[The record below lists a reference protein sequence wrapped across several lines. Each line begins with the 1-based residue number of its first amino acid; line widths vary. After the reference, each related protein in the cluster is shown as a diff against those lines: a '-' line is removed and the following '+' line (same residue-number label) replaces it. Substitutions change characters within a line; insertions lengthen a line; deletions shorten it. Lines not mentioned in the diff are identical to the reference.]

1 MRRRRATAPN
11 STRRTMS
18 TSTPKSAAPESALL
32 EEAVGYLNFSSG
44 TSDPKFL
51 RTLNELFQLVE
62 AGCGPEC
69 HPAAALCARLE
80 KRMAELSA
88 TSKPFGDVSQARAV
102 VGLLRDHLLPAY
114 RAFHRDLLWH
124 QQDRDLWRPLFLGR
138 ACEALLA
145 QGGPWNETDRIVRG
159 ALDTLNDYLGY
170 RPVAVLESD
179 RHMEPYAHERLRP
192 IPLYIHDVGV
202 APGPYRELIERALAI
217 LRNTDPD
224 ILHQAWFDPQLV
236 EELALD
242 PRAYDF
248 DHPASKR
255 PNHHF
260 GQWDLHRV
268 DNRGYY
274 RRFVLQQVTLDA
286 LLSRVNAPKTR
297 TCGQDS
303 ANDATREE
311 LLFEAA
317 AVLAGTILMASGT
330 TGNGPAC
337 HSSDVT
343 LSNLLPHI
351 ATYRDQFYEEL
362 LAQVSGRH
370 GERLRAE
377 AQRTRQPF
385 GGARQHLNHEL
396 ARRRADQM
404 QHVHLAQLYARMGY
418 PDAALEEANGVRIA
432 SARIMCQVYCLL
444 TSGHH
449 AIDAHQLDIVARQLP
464 EIESLL
470 QRGIECGALVDPWNI
485 VGFGG
490 NFSLFPAL
498 ENTVRDFRVDD
509 LVELVEQVL
518 DLAARAWTEAAAVD
532 DAPHEAVFSAALERL
547 AAWWD
552 KYATPAVSG
561 IKRLVGKEIEV
572 STNLVAGA
580 LAAWHKAGAAAGD
593 VKFWRMF
600 VDQFDSPKAFQL
612 VVEALLERG
621 DLVASMALMLQWVS
635 QVDYTPLE
643 DGDTSFHA
651 LALRWLRAVE
661 ERGHHTLT
669 DQWPLVAK
677 FFEHLEASAEA
688 YWQVPTFEL
697 SGPMPG
703 DEELDLDPGQG
714 EPDEADEPWSAEDE
728 NEADRLYGAAYED
741 MVYRDSTD
749 DGFDA
754 DLIDEYGEGSEF
766 ELEEEAQRL
775 GQQLEFLATIARM
788 WRHVAIAW
796 IAEADADPRRQ
807 LLDNWCSQ
815 AADRHERLLELVET
829 VHRYP
834 LPQPSGSHES
844 MVEFDRQRMIKD
856 SLLEQVISTCV
867 ETADAGR
874 LMLAAALP
882 PDPETSRVLPPST
895 RRGDKLAKQKAEPGA
910 RSSPG
915 EDACAE
921 HASVDVLRALLH
933 GDAAAVTRHWPA
945 FIDWLAQ
952 QELLYVP
959 LNKGGRPPRI
969 VRARRLGQLLDD
981 LLGWLPRL
989 GLVRQTSQLLDIAQS
1004 MEAEHPVG
1012 PGAVTEYDRLFMRGY
1027 QAIVGAL
1034 VASAENWDAQ
1044 REAPDFAAG
1053 FSVAGYNP
1061 ATRPSDMMLVEALQD
1076 LTEAQLNRWL
1086 THSRTLR
1093 LSVVERLASDT
1104 EWDAFVA
1111 FINRYGADL
1120 FSQKFLNLGNL
1131 RAILHQRAVVW
1142 LSNLEQQ
1149 SEADLANAGYKTP
1162 GEPPSEIRLLAE
1174 LGTAVS
1180 REDAAKWL
1188 TLAIESVVEN
1198 YREYRDYNTTTT
1210 HSDHGE
1216 LLYTLIDF
1224 LRLRAAY
1231 DRVAWNLRPVVMA
1244 HEILVRQNRPAA
1256 AELWQQALA
1265 ERTAETAD
1273 ANLARFDELCNKY
1286 GIRLPTVAERL
1297 GERFTRPLAIDRVR
1311 ALVAPAIAAA
1321 HEAGLV
1327 RGSAGSAPISSA
1339 APADPPRAARAR
1351 VPCPQPTAH
1360 CADPFAVLKQEIAD
1374 LAQEPAG
1381 AGLDLPDWLEALEE
1395 EVSTVRCRR
1404 RNHRAADDAPR
1415 SIQQVR
1421 LTWDEWQR
1429 QIAEEAS

>member
-1 MRRRRATAPN
+1 
-11 STRRTMS
+11 MS
-18 TSTPKSAAPESALL
+18 LSPPKSAAAEANLL

-44 TSDPKFL
+44 ASDPKFL
-51 RTLNELFQLVE
+51 RNLNALYRSIE
-62 AGCGPEC
+62 ARGDQQCQ
-69 HPAAALCARLE
+69 PAHVLAAWLE
-80 KRMAELSA
+80 QRMTELSA
-88 TSKPFGDVSQARAV
+88 NPGPFGDVRQARAV

-124 QQDRDLWRPLFLGR
+124 QRDRDLWRPLFLGR
-138 ACEALLA
+138 AFEVLLSH
-145 QGGPWNETDRIVRG
+145 GPPWNEAARIIPA
-159 ALDTLNDYLGY
+159 ALDSLNDYLGY
-170 RPVAVLESD
+170 RPVAVLESE
-179 RHMEPYAHERLRP
+179 RQMEPYAHERVRP

-202 APGPYRELIERALAI
+202 APGDYEELVGRALAI
-217 LRNTDPD
+217 LAATDAE
-224 ILHQAWFDPQLV
+224 ILLQAWFDPQLV

-274 RRFVLQQVTLDA
+274 RRFVLQQITLDA
-286 LLSRVNAPKTR
+286 LLSRVGAIDKGTACTHDNSN
-297 TCGQDS
+297 G
-303 ANDATREE
+303 ATREE

-337 HSSDVT
+337 HGSDVT

-351 ATYRDQFYEEL
+351 AAYRDQFYEQL
-362 LAQVSGRH
+362 LGQTEGRH
-370 GERLRAE
+370 GQRLRAE
-377 AQRTRQPF
+377 AERTRQPF

-418 PDAALEEANGVRIA
+418 PDSALEEANGVRIA
-432 SARIMCQVYCLL
+432 SARIMCQIYCLL
-444 TSGHH
+444 TTGHQ
-449 AIDAHQLDIVARQLP
+449 AIDAHQLDVVARQLP
-464 EIESLL
+464 EIEGLL

-509 LVELVEQVL
+509 LIELVEQLL
-518 DLAARAWTEAAAVD
+518 DLCARAWTEAAAID
-532 DAPHEAVFSAALERL
+532 DAAHENVFSTALERL

-552 KYATPAVSG
+552 KYATPSVSG
-561 IKRLVGKEIEV
+561 VKRLVGKEIEV

-621 DLVASMALMLQWVS
+621 DQVASMALMLQWVS

-643 DGDTSFHA
+643 DGDASFHP

-661 ERGHHTLT
+661 ERERATGV

-677 FFEHLEASAEA
+677 FFEHLEASADA
-688 YWQVPTFEL
+688 YWLVPTFEL
-697 SGPMPG
+697 SGEGLEENLELEESDG
-703 DEELDLDPGQG
+703 DES
-714 EPDEADEPWSAEDE
+714 DEQSWSEEDDDADGV
-728 NEADRLYGAAYED
+728 YGAAYED

-754 DLIDEYGEGSEF
+754 DLIDEYGDATEY

-775 GQQLEFLATIARM
+775 GQQLEFLTTIARM

-796 IAEADADPRRQ
+796 SVNAQGQPERRE
-807 LLDNWCSQ
+807 LLNGWCRQ
-815 AADRHERLLELVET
+815 AAERHDRLLELIEA

-834 LPQPSGSHES
+834 LLQPSGSHDS

-856 SLLEQVISTCV
+856 SLLEQIISTCV
-867 ETADAGR
+867 ETADAGQ
-874 LMLAAALP
+874 LLSAASSHAGAADAGESAALP
-882 PDPETSRVLPPST
+882 SQS
-895 RRGDKLAKQKAEPGA
+895 Q
-910 RSSPG
+910 
-915 EDACAE
+915 DACDLGERVAVAVLSGVLHANAE
-921 HASVDVLRALLH
+921 AVLQ
-933 GDAAAVTRHWPA
+933 HWPR
-945 FIDWLAQ
+945 FTEWLAR

-959 LNKGGRPPRI
+959 LGKGGRPRRI
-969 VRARRLGQLLDD
+969 VRARRLGQYLDD

-989 GLVRQTSQLLDIAQS
+989 GLIRQTSQLLDIAQS
-1004 MEAEHPVG
+1004 MESEHPVG
-1012 PGAVTEYDRLFMRGY
+1012 PGAVTEYDRLFTRGY
-1027 QAIVGAL
+1027 QAIVRAL
-1034 VASAENWDAQ
+1034 VASAEAWDKE
-1044 REAPDFAAG
+1044 RPAAASG
-1053 FSVAGYNP
+1053 RA
-1061 ATRPSDMMLVEALQD
+1061 SDMMLVEALQD
-1076 LTEAQLNRWL
+1076 LTESQLNRWL

-1093 LSVVERLASDT
+1093 LSVVERLSNDA

-1111 FINRYGADL
+1111 FVTRYGADL
-1120 FSQKFLNLGNL
+1120 FTQKFLNLGNL
-1131 RAILHQRAVVW
+1131 RAILHQRASVW
-1142 LSNLEQQ
+1142 LANLQQ
-1149 SEADLANAGYKTP
+1149 DAGGASVEAGYKD
-1162 GEPPSEIRLLAE
+1162 GEEPLRLVAE
-1174 LGTAVS
+1174 LDGPIS
-1180 REDAAKWL
+1180 RDEAAKWL
-1188 TLAIESVVEN
+1188 TLAVEAVVEN

-1216 LLYTLIDF
+1216 MLYTLIDF
-1224 LRLRAAY
+1224 LRIRAAY

-1256 AELWQQALA
+1256 AELWQRALA

-1273 ANLARFDELCNKY
+1273 ANLARFDELCNEY
-1286 GIRLPTVAERL
+1286 GIRLPSVAERL

-1321 HEAGLV
+1321 ETTN
-1327 RGSAGSAPISSA
+1327 RRPIDA
-1339 APADPPRAARAR
+1339 
-1351 VPCPQPTAH
+1351 
-1360 CADPFAVLKQEIAD
+1360 LKQEIAD

-1395 EVSTVRCRR
+1395 EVSAVRCKR
-1404 RNHRAADDAPR
+1404 RNHQPADDAPR
-1415 SIQQVR
+1415 RIQQVR
-1421 LTWDEWQR
+1421 LSWEEWQR
-1429 QIAEEAS
+1429 QIADEAS

>member
-1 MRRRRATAPN
+1 
-11 STRRTMS
+11 MS
-18 TSTPKSAAPESALL
+18 TSPPKSAAVEPGLL
-32 EEAVGYLNFSSG
+32 EDAVGYLNFSSG
-44 TSDPKFL
+44 ASDPKFL
-51 RTLNELFQLVE
+51 RNLNALFRSIESRCENNCQ
-62 AGCGPEC
+62 
-69 HPAAALCARLE
+69 PAAVLCEWLE
-80 KRMAELSA
+80 KRTSELSA
-88 TSKPFGDVSQARAV
+88 APGPFGDVSQARAV
-102 VGLLRDHLLPAY
+102 VRLLRDHLLPAY

-124 QQDRDLWRPLFLGR
+124 QQDRDLWRPLFLAR
-138 ACEALLA
+138 AFEALLA
-145 QGGPWNETDRIVRG
+145 QGGPWNETDRIVEG
-159 ALDTLNDYLGY
+159 AIEVLNDYLGY
-170 RPVAVLESD
+170 RPVAVLESE
-179 RHMEPYAHERLRP
+179 RQMEPYAHERLRP

-202 APGPYRELIERALAI
+202 APGVYEELIERALAI

-224 ILHQAWFDPQLV
+224 ILHQAWFDPQLL

-260 GQWDLHRV
+260 GQWDLHHV

-274 RRFVLQQVTLDA
+274 RRFVLQQVTPDA
-286 LLSRVNAPKTR
+286 LLSRVHEQGAGSREQGARSSDQGVTTGSPLPAPCSQLPARITR
-297 TCGQDS
+297 D
-303 ANDATREE
+303 E

-330 TGNGPAC
+330 TGNGPSC
-337 HSSDVT
+337 HSSEVT

-351 ATYRDQFYEEL
+351 ATYRDQFYEDL
-362 LAQVSGRH
+362 LAHTAGPH
-370 GERLRAE
+370 GDRLRAE

-418 PDAALEEANGVRIA
+418 PDAALKEANVVRIA
-432 SARIMCQVYCLL
+432 SARIMCKIYCVL
-444 TSGHH
+444 TTGHE
-449 AIDAHQLDIVARQLP
+449 AIDAHQLDVVARQLP
-464 EIESLL
+464 EIEDLL
-470 QRGIECGALVDPWNI
+470 ERGIECGALVDPWNI

-532 DAPHEAVFSAALERL
+532 DATHEAVFSAALERI

-552 KYATPAVSG
+552 KYATPSVSSV
-561 IKRLVGKEIEV
+561 KRLVGKEIDI

-621 DLVASMALMLQWVS
+621 DQVASMALMLQWVS

-643 DGDTSFHA
+643 DGDASFHP
-651 LALRWLRAVE
+651 LALRWLCAVE
-661 ERGHHTLT
+661 QRERATGQ

-677 FFEHLEASAEA
+677 FFDHLEASAEA
-688 YWQVPTFEL
+688 YWQVPKFEL
-697 SGPMPG
+697 AAELSDAEGMELEEAEAVEDD
-703 DEELDLDPGQG
+703 DEPWADDDE
-714 EPDEADEPWSAEDE
+714 DEADE
-728 NEADRLYGAAYED
+728 LYGAAYED

-754 DLIDEYGEGSEF
+754 DLIDEYGDASEY

-775 GQQLEFLATIARM
+775 GQHLEFLATIARM

-796 IAEADADPRRQ
+796 TVDGEAEPRRREVF
-807 LLDNWCSQ
+807 DNWCRQ
-815 AADRHERLLELVET
+815 AAARHDRLLELIEA

-834 LPQPSGSHES
+834 LPQPTGSHDS

-856 SLLEQVISTCV
+856 SLLEQIISTCV

-874 LMLAAALP
+874 LILAA
-882 PDPETSRVLPPST
+882 ST
-895 RRGDKLAKQKAEPGA
+895 LADDAA
-910 RSSPG
+910 G
-915 EDACAE
+915 ESCAIDDS
-921 HASVDVLRALLH
+921 AAVAVLRGVLH
-933 GDAAAVTRHWPA
+933 GDATDVLRHWPRL
-945 FIDWLAQ
+945 IGWLAE

-959 LNKGGRPPRI
+959 LAKGGRPRRI
-969 VRARRLGQLLDD
+969 VRARRLGQFLDD

-989 GLVRQTSQLLDIAQS
+989 GLVRQTSRLLDIAQS

-1027 QAIVGAL
+1027 QAIVRAL
-1034 VASAENWDAQ
+1034 VASAEAWTQ
-1044 REAPDFAAG
+1044 
-1053 FSVAGYNP
+1053 
-1061 ATRPSDMMLVEALQD
+1061 PSDMMLVEALQD
-1076 LTEAQLNRWL
+1076 LTESQLNRWL

-1093 LSVVERLASDT
+1093 LSVVERLANDADW
-1104 EWDAFVA
+1104 EAFVA
-1111 FINRYGADL
+1111 FVKRYGADL
-1120 FSQKFLNLGNL
+1120 FTQKFLNLGNL
-1131 RAILHQRAVVW
+1131 RAILHQRASVW
-1142 LSNLEQQ
+1142 LSNREQDPDFD
-1149 SEADLANAGYKTP
+1149 ELRLVAALND
-1162 GEPPSEIRLLAE
+1162 GEI
-1174 LGTAVS
+1174 S
-1180 REDAAKWL
+1180 REEAARWL
-1188 TLAIESVVEN
+1188 TLAIEAVVEN

-1244 HEILVRQNRPAA
+1244 HEILVRHNRPAA

-1273 ANLARFDELCNKY
+1273 ANLTRFDELCNEY
-1286 GIRLPTVAERL
+1286 GLRLPTIAERL

-1311 ALVAPAIAAA
+1311 ALVAPAMAAA
-1321 HEAGLV
+1321 ETAQCSLH
-1327 RGSAGSAPISSA
+1327 APREEFLSRSERTTLPI
-1339 APADPPRAARAR
+1339 
-1351 VPCPQPTAH
+1351 TA
-1360 CADPFAVLKQEIAD
+1360 LEQEIAD

-1404 RNHRAADDAPR
+1404 RNHHTADDAPR
-1415 SIQQVR
+1415 RIPQLR
-1421 LTWDEWQR
+1421 LTWEEWQR